1 MKDYQSKFVP
11 HILQW
16 WVSNLAPIHYELCLV
31 QKFIEFII
39 QRWPLCERAAL
50 SLRMAG
56 DIVCH
61 LDALQSVP
69 KTYFFLLLKIWC
81 LTPAGCM
88 QAVCYTKLSKISDG
102 KGRYC
107 EFNQPNLRITRT
119 WVSQRK
125 RNKGQ
130 PEERWRRAED
140 KEHSRWVCHLING
153 RQCWDREG
161 WKTWVNGTFFKRIV
175 RSKSVK
181 SYRLVWAQCGN

>member
-1 MKDYQSKFVP
+1 MGFKPSTNTLWIVSGSKFHWIYYTAVT
-11 HILQW
+11 IVW
-16 WVSNLAPIHYELCLV
+16 AC
-31 QKFIEFII
+31 
-39 QRWPLCERAAL
+39 AL
-50 SLRMAG
+50 SLRMAW
-56 DIVCH
+56 DILCH

-69 KTYFFLLLKIWC
+69 KKYFFFLLKIWR
-81 LTPAGCM
+81 LTPAGCI
-88 QAVCYTKLSKISDG
+88 QAVCYTKLGKISDG

-125 RNKGQ
+125 RNRGQ
-130 PEERWRRAED
+130 PKERWRRAED

-161 WKTWVNGTFFKRIV
+161 RKTQVNGTFFKRIV
-175 RSKSVK
+175 GSKSVK